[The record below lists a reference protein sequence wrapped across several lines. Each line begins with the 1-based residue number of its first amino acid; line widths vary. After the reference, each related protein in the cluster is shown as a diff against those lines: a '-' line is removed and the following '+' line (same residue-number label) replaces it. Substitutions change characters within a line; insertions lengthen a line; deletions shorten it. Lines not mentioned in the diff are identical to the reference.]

1 MKDQHLNKFDWALVK
16 RVFAM
21 TKPYWQSSGPN
32 QKWLL
37 AGYLVFLLTAAWGL
51 YVAFS
56 VAFGGA
62 LDEIWPAYIIERL
75 PAAWVTTHRLAFAA
89 WTTIGALALPT
100 AYLWLTRKWMDTGWR
115 LLGILISL
123 LLSVN
128 GLNVLLTFLNRDM
141 INALQFK
148 QVPEFWQAITILA
161 SVFIVGIPIVVL
173 YRYVRDL
180 LGIAWRDWFSNE
192 IMARYFKDRKFYKIS
207 QLGSVE
213 NPDQRISE
221 DVKLFTQGALKF
233 LLIVLDSVI
242 TVLSFATVLWS
253 ISHLLSMTVI
263 IYSIVGTVVTIL
275 FGRRLIGLNYKQEE
289 FEANFRYQAVHVRNN
304 AEAIAFYKGEEMEA
318 KSLSERFAEVVKNYN
333 FLIRWQRNLGFFTQG
348 YDYLVVVLPILILA
362 PLYFTDGSGISFGHI
377 MQANSAFAQIL
388 AALSLFV
395 AEFATFS
402 LFAANVN
409 RLGDFMDVLDQKD
422 PPSTPEHPRMTHHE
436 SKNVK
441 LQFVTMMTPN
451 YERTLVTDVSVD
463 VTPGDSLLFVG
474 PSGAGKSSLL
484 RVIGGLWDAGKGEVY
499 TPSSDEMFFLPQI
512 PYLPLGS
519 LRWQLTYPNA
529 NSTVSDDELR
539 QVLKTVNL
547 DGLIE
552 KFAKDGGLDAI
563 KVWSDVL
570 SPGERQRL
578 AFARLVLNKPKYAI
592 LDEASSALDPAN
604 EALLY
609 TTLQQSGTTF
619 LSVGHRESLR
629 QYHSQVLELDGK
641 GGWRI
646 VKGG

>member
-37 AGYLVFLLTAAWGL
+37 AGYLVFLLAAAWGL

-56 VAFGGA
+56 VAVGGA
-62 LDEIWPAYIIERL
+62 LDELWPSSIIEML
-75 PAAWVTTHRLAFAA
+75 PEAWVTSHRLAFAA
-89 WTTIGALALPT
+89 WTTIGALTMPT
-100 AYLWLTRKWMDTGWR
+100 AYLWLTRKWMDKGWR

-148 QVPEFWQAITILA
+148 QVPEFWQAIYILA
-161 SVFIVGIPIVVL
+161 SVFIVGIPIVVC

-192 IMARYFKDRKFYKIS
+192 IMTRYFKDRKFYKIS
-207 QLGSVE
+207 QLGTVE

-233 LLIVLDSVI
+233 LLIILDSVI

-253 ISHLLSMTVI
+253 ISHLLSMTVL

-348 YDYLVVVLPILILA
+348 YDYLVVVLPIFILA
-362 PLYFTDGSGISFGHI
+362 PLYFTEGSGVSFGHI

-409 RLGDFMDVLDQKD
+409 RLGDFMDVLEAKD

-436 SKNVK
+436 SKNVQLK
-441 LQFVTMMTPN
+441 FVTMMTPN
-451 YERTLVTDVSVD
+451 YQRTLVTDVSVD
-463 VTPGDSLLFVG
+463 VAPGDSLLFVG

-484 RVIGGLWDAGKGEVY
+484 RVIGGLWDAGKGEVL
-499 TPSSDEMFFLPQI
+499 TPNSQEMFFLPQI

-529 NSTVSDDELR
+529 NSKVSDDELR

-552 KFAKDGGLDAI
+552 KFAKEGGLDAVR
-563 KVWSDVL
+563 VWSDVL

-578 AFARLVLNKPKYAI
+578 AFARLLLNKPKYAI

-629 QYHSQVLELDGK
+629 QYHSRVLELDGK